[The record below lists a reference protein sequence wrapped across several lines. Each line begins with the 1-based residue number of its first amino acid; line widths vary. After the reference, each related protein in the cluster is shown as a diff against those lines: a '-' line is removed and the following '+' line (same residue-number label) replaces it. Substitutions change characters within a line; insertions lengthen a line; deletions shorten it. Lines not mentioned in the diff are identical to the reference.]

1 MCRYVLVRPFIHIL
15 VLKTTQTLTSY
26 YLSMIFIKYECL
38 NDFVNC
44 INYFSLKINY
54 DQDFCSNVEVM
65 QSHCFLIDQGYDA
78 TPLFSDL
85 LLQTN

>member
-1 MCRYVLVRPFIHIL
+1 
-15 VLKTTQTLTSY
+15 
-26 YLSMIFIKYECL
+26 MI
-38 NDFVNC
+38 NC

-85 LLQTN
+85 LLQTNLPLKGRLIYTLIKLFTKKIINVSCLDGYGGLY